1 MKTFKQYIEGIIDQ
15 AHELPDLPCDD
26 VQKIIV
32 NKDEPFP
39 HFDLRFDF
47 AKKFSWSVLCK
58 EAVDLIKRYARPPLF
73 DVMAGTGY
81 WAKELT
87 QRGIPTISSDKFLG
101 EKNKYGHNE
110 KYHPIEEKDAVDVLN
125 NIKKLSDKKAETG
138 IHGDVLMAWPPYGEK
153 IGEHIVSKMPIG
165 SRLFYVGEGS
175 GGATGTDRM
184 HKLLG
189 DNTKFKKL
197 DTLYLPRFVGIH
209 DTLFVYE
216 RVG

>member
-15 AHELPDLPCDD
+15 AHELPDIPCDD

-32 NKDEPFP
+32 KTDTPFSSYNS
-39 HFDLRFDF
+39 RFDF
-47 AKKFSWSVLCK
+47 AKRFSWSVLCK
-58 EAVDLIKRYARPPLF
+58 EAVDLIKKYARPPLF

-101 EKNKYGHNE
+101 SKNKYGHVE
-110 KYHPIEEKDAVDVLN
+110 KYHPIEEKDAIDVLN
-125 NIKKLSDKKAETG
+125 HIKKLSDNKEETG

-175 GGATGTDRM
+175 GGATGNDEM
-184 HKLLG
+184 HDLLR
-189 DNTKFKKL
+189 DKTKFKNL
-197 DTLYLPRFVGIH
+197 EVMHLPRFAGIH

-216 RVG
+216 RIG